1 MTVGGRVRRRIQH
14 GATVAA
20 IVAAGASWGLAA
32 PAHAAGDLCDPG
44 VVFDGAD
51 VLDDRVV
58 ARAARAAFDDGRV
71 TVKVIAWRDTPGA
84 GDLYDALVD
93 ARRQCGGWG
102 FAGGG
107 QRSLLVLGVSVDG
120 RELGSHYDGRAFER
134 FEAARDGVELD
145 GMGPAFGNGAWTDG
159 MVAGLG
165 GYADAYDSQESSY
178 DPGDWPDDFPGG
190 LSNDELDD
198 AGASDGVDV
207 PGWALGVP
215 VGLAALGGAGWGATR
230 VRRRLKERAAARAAL
245 GAATSAMA
253 QAWFELD
260 ESNELI
266 DARVAAL
273 PPVSDSVADRIRA
286 EQAQAVTTRDAATA
300 TYLQLSEQHTDAA
313 IAESDTDEAR
323 RATHDVEAATGDLRD
338 AQAAMAAVEERLS
351 AYDALRAGLPTR
363 IAALRARAT
372 VVSGLIADRQ
382 GEGYRTTDN
391 DPAPQAAEDAARQ
404 VEALAGDQRFGDA
417 GVAVE
422 RADTDLAAHE
432 SWLTGL
438 AAFRAALEKDTAEL
452 RTRAVGLD
460 RAIADA
466 YVITEGLERDQDP
479 SCVEGVRVA
488 VDRASAARKALD
500 GALRT
505 VEGHTSM
512 SDQQFARAREEL
524 TAAQQSADAI
534 AADAALPA
542 QRVEQ
547 LRALSVDLPLR
558 VQRAVVEADAVQ
570 GQVTT
575 HPAAMTFLA
584 EVPDVA
590 TLRAGAV
597 SVGEDLTTP
606 RPPYLRLDDQLA
618 DVDAGLVR
626 ARAEVDRAIAD
637 HEASQRALEDAA
649 SAIAAAR
656 GEVRHSDVSRVARD
670 LLEDAAAML
679 ARAEAETGSLAAITS
694 GANDAKDAAH
704 RAGARA
710 RQDRRDAERAAAR
723 PRAGPRP
730 RAGAGSG
737 GGFGGGFGGGS
748 GGGSRGGGGGGS
760 RNFGGGGGSRG
771 GGGGGSRG
779 F

>member
-1 MTVGGRVRRRIQH
+1 MAVTVGGCVRRAVQH
-14 GATVAA
+14 AAVVAVLA
-20 IVAAGASWGLAA
+20 GGASWGLAS
-32 PAHAAGDLCDPG
+32 PAAAAGDLCDRG
-44 VVFDGAD
+44 VVFDEAD

-58 ARAARAAFDDGRV
+58 ARAARAAFGDGRV
-71 TVKVIAWRDTPGA
+71 TVKVIAWQDTPGT
-84 GDLYDALVD
+84 GDLYDALLA
-93 ARRQCGGWG
+93 ARRQCNGWG
-102 FAGGG
+102 FTGGG
-107 QRSLLVLGVSVDG
+107 RQSLLVLGVSVDG
-120 RELGSHYDGRAFER
+120 RELGSHYDGRAFGR
-134 FEAARDGVELD
+134 FDAARDDVELD

-159 MVAGLG
+159 MLAGVD
-165 GYADAYDSQESSY
+165 GYADAYASQGSGQ
-178 DPGDWPDDFPGG
+178 DPGDHLDDFPGG
-190 LSNDELDD
+190 FPDD
-198 AGASDGVDV
+198 PDDTGSSGGADV

-215 VGLAALGGAGWGATR
+215 VGLAAVGGAGWGATR
-230 VRRRLKERAAARAAL
+230 VRRRLKARAAARAAL
-245 GAATSAMA
+245 GTATSAMA

-273 PPVSDSVADRIRA
+273 PPVSDAVADQSRA
-286 EQAQAVTTRDAATA
+286 EHAQAVTVRDAATG
-300 TYLQLSEQHTDAA
+300 TYLRLSELHTDTA
-313 IAESDTDEAR
+313 IADTDTDEAL
-323 RATHDVEAATGDLRD
+323 RATHDVDAATRDLRD
-338 AQAAMAAVEERLS
+338 AQAAMAAVEVRLS
-351 AYDALRAGLPTR
+351 AYDTLRAELPAR
-363 IAALRARAT
+363 VAALRARAS

-391 DPAPQAAEDAARQ
+391 DPAPQAAEEAARK
-404 VEALAGDQRFGDA
+404 VEALVAEQRFGDA
-417 GVAVE
+417 GAAGE
-422 RADTDLAAHE
+422 RADTDLASHE

-438 AAFRAALEKDTAEL
+438 AAFRAALERDTATL
-452 RTRAVGLD
+452 RTRTAELD

-466 YVITEGLERDQDP
+466 YVTTEGLEADQDP
-479 SCVEGVRVA
+479 SCVDGVRVA
-488 VDRASAARKALD
+488 VDRAAAGRKALD
-500 GALRT
+500 GTIRT
-505 VEGHTSM
+505 VEAHTSM
-512 SDQQFARAREEL
+512 SDQQFARGREEL

-584 EVPDVA
+584 VVPDVS

-597 SVGEDLTTP
+597 AVGDDLTTP
-606 RPPYLRLDDQLA
+606 RPPYLRLDQQLGE
-618 DVDAGLVR
+618 VEAGLVR

-656 GEVRHSDVSRVARD
+656 GEVRHSDVSRAARD
-670 LLEDAAAML
+670 LLEEAAALL

-694 GANDAKDAAH
+694 GAGNAKDAAD

-710 RQDRRDAERAAAR
+710 RKDRRDAEQRREAARRAAAASR
-723 PRAGPRP
+723 RS
-730 RAGAGSG
+730 SG
-737 GGFGGGFGGGS
+737 GGGFGGGS
-748 GGGSRGGGGGGS
+748 GGGGGSRGGGGGGS
-760 RNFGGGGGSRG
+760 RSFGGGGGSRG